1 MRLQPRNDLPLPNEL
16 VDAIID
22 LLHDDHA
29 ALTTCALVCRSWVTA
44 SRRHLFS
51 QFIIDNKNGSQA
63 SDLLSSATC
72 TIALAV
78 RHLTLDRGDLIGL
91 HDVIQKLSRIRQLS
105 LDTLS
110 MCGEWFPYVLDLV
123 KSLHNLEFLA
133 LLSIRFPTYNHL
145 LSLLH
150 RNPQLRSV
158 TCNGVLLGSVASAY
172 TGHTSPLPPTVQ
184 NGLTSELNSA
194 GVLNVPGRLTTLDM
208 ELYQYDGL
216 MEGLLRDVGPTLQV
230 LRLRSGPYDF
240 CESPCTPPSLVLTS
254 LRFSWAAIVQRFA
267 LLTQLR
273 SLSFYYSPWTLRS
286 ETGFRFMVQAL
297 RHLTSPHLEELI
309 IALPSSGCTRVN
321 PDLWSELASLVEIP
335 QTPSLSALRT
345 LAFHFADRWH
355 WVIFYGV
362 SALWIEERFPLCLAR
377 GILRV
382 EARDGRAYGDRFE
395 PF

>member
-1 MRLQPRNDLPLPNEL
+1 MCLQPRNDLPLPNEL

-22 LLHDDHA
+22 LLHDDRA
-29 ALTTCALVCRSWVTA
+29 ALTACALVCRSWVTA

-51 QFIIDNKNGSQA
+51 QFIIDNENGSKA

-78 RHLTLDRGDLIGL
+78 RHLTLRVDRGDLIGL
-91 HDVIQKLSRIRQLS
+91 HDVIQKLSCIRQLS
-105 LDTLS
+105 LHRLS
-110 MCGEWFPYVLDLV
+110 MCDEWFPYVLDLV
-123 KSLHNLEFLA
+123 QSLHNLEFLA
-133 LLSIRFPTYNHL
+133 LLAIRFPTYNHL

-158 TCNGVLLGSVASAY
+158 TCNGVLLGRVASAY
-172 TGHTSPLPPTVQ
+172 TGHTSPLPPTAK
-184 NGLTSELNSA
+184 NGLTSELNSS
-194 GVLNVPGRLTTLDM
+194 GVFSVPGRLTTLDM
-208 ELYQYDGL
+208 DLYLYDGL
-216 MEGLLRDVGPTLQV
+216 MQGLLRDVGPNLQV
-230 LRLRSGPYDF
+230 LRLRSGPHDF
-240 CESPCTPPSLVLTS
+240 CESPCTPPSLVLTP

-273 SLSFYYSPWTLRS
+273 SLSFYYIPWTFRS

-309 IALPSSGCTRVN
+309 IVLPSSGCTRLN

-345 LAFHFADRWH
+345 LAFHIEDPWH
-355 WVIFYGV
+355 FVIFSGV

-382 EARDGRAYGDRFE
+382 EARDGRA
-395 PF
+395 

>member
-1 MRLQPRNDLPLPNEL
+1 MRFQPRNDLPVPHEL

-51 QFIIDNKNGSQA
+51 QFVIDNENGSKA

-78 RHLTLDRGDLIGL
+78 RHLTLDRGDLIDL
-91 HDVIQKLSRIRQLS
+91 HDVIRKLSCVRQLS
-105 LDTLS
+105 LYTLNL
-110 MCGEWFPYVLDLV
+110 CGEWFPYVLDLV

-133 LLSIRFPTYNHL
+133 LVCIRFPTYNHL

-158 TCNGVLLGSVASAY
+158 TCNSVLLLDKGSVACAH

-184 NGLTSELNSA
+184 NGLTSELNS
-194 GVLNVPGRLTTLDM
+194 VPSVPGRLTTLDM
-208 ELYQYDGL
+208 DLYLYDGL
-216 MEGLLRDVGPTLQV
+216 MQGLLRDVGPNLQV

-240 CESPCTPPSLVLTS
+240 CESPCTPPSLALTP
-254 LRFSWAAIVQRFA
+254 LRFSWAATIVQRFA

-273 SLSFYYSPWTLRS
+273 SLSFYYSPWTSRS

-309 IALPSSGCTRVN
+309 IALPSSSCTRVH
-321 PDLWSELASLVEIP
+321 PDLWSELASLLEIP
-335 QTPSLSALRT
+335 QTPSLSALGT
-345 LAFHFADRWH
+345 LAFQFEYPWHFVTFH
-355 WVIFYGV
+355 GV
-362 SALWIEERFPLCLAR
+362 NALWIEERFPLCLAR

-382 EARDGRAYGDRFE
+382 EAHEGEWQGRA
-395 PF
+395 